1 MICYFHKTLGAINI
15 HVSKTNF
22 TIYSP
27 PPWLLKTTNYFTE
40 VNMLVIK

>member
-22 TIYSP
+22 TINSP
-27 PPWLLKTTNYFTE
+27 PPPMAIKNYKLLY
-40 VNMLVIK
+40 